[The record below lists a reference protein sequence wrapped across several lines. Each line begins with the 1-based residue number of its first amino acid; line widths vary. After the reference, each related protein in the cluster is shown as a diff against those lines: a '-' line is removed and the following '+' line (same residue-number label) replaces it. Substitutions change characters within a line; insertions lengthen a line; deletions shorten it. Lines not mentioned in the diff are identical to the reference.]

1 MADAADLFYES
12 AGEGAGD
19 DRIRARAIIRD
30 IYARHGIDA
39 NTPLDEAVR
48 LIRQNAQQDGVV
60 PPGGMPAWD
69 SPQARAQGRLEY
81 ASQGQTFDDAK
92 RRWEESKYLLPPDSR
107 EFYQNY
113 ARDQDFLGGL
123 VASEDRSAGDTSG
136 LSSDDWVA
144 WLSSFMGDPEGLH
157 SGSRTR
163 DVDLGR
169 ANLNRAVR
177 YWDASNASP
186 LYRKGAF
193 EGSYARH
200 GGIGNAALNAMTN
213 PDLTT
218 GSAMEAL
225 EAGIPNR
232 IRFAAAGSDGVNDA
246 AQADYRLRTANRIAQ
261 PVMILDPNGGAEPK
275 SSRVER
281 LIDEVKALEPPS
293 IRDSVYRRTGFDIGQ
308 AGGALAE
315 GITSALDGTQ
325 ALGFL
330 GGMKG
335 GVRPALRA
343 ARGDTLFDAGT
354 SAGISGAFAGAQAD
368 PEESFFSMG
377 FREPKGHD
385 KDYDVNAEP
394 ALRAQRAQQYRQ
406 SATGGVSTPDGD
418 AYLELHKRFGRTP
431 TGGFYSPNRP

>member
-39 NTPLDEAVR
+39 NEPLDRAAV
-48 LIRQNAQQDGVV
+48 LIQQNAQQDGVV
-60 PPGGMPAWD
+60 PPGGVPAWD

-92 RRWEESKYLLPPDSR
+92 KRWEESKYLLPPDSR
-107 EFYQNY
+107 EYYQNY
-113 ARDQDFLGGL
+113 ARDQDFLTGL
-123 VASEDRSAGDTSG
+123 VASEDRTAGDTSG
-136 LSSDDWVA
+136 LTADDWVS
-144 WLSSFMGDPEGLH
+144 WLSSFMGDPEGLQ

-169 ANLNRAVR
+169 ANLNRAMR

-193 EGSYARH
+193 EGAYARH

-246 AQADYRLRTANRIAQ
+246 AQADYQLRTANRIAQ
-261 PVMILDPNGGAEPK
+261 PVMILDQNGAAEPK
-275 SSRVER
+275 SSRVKR
-281 LIDEVKALEPPS
+281 LIEDVRALEPPS

-315 GITSALDGTQ
+315 GVTSALDLTQ
-325 ALGFL
+325 GLGFL
-330 GGMKG
+330 GGIKG

-377 FREPKGHD
+377 FREPKGHN
-385 KDYDVNAEP
+385 KDYDVNAAAGQRDE
-394 ALRAQRAQQYRQ
+394 RARQYRAN
-406 SATGGVSTPDGD
+406 ATGGVSTPDGD
-418 AYLELHKRFGRTP
+418 AYLELMKRFGRTP